1 MELKHLYLKNWEM
14 LLIQFKNEKWYIF
27 NNILVISYTVNEKLD
42 KKPSVKESQ
51 NKQFFKILL
60 NEWI

>member
-1 MELKHLYLKNWEM
+1 M